1 MSDRAYSSAF
11 EVLTHRGNEELKQPK
26 KPTRAQKEAIK
37 AAGLDPKTWNVGNVD
52 NISMTLISKK
62 SGRNKVIFL

>member
-1 MSDRAYSSAF
+1 M
-11 EVLTHRGNEELKQPK
+11 KQPK
-26 KPTRAQKEAIK
+26 KPTRTQKEAIM

-62 SGRNKVIFL
+62 SGRKKVIFL

>member
-1 MSDRAYSSAF
+1 MMNGGD
-11 EVLTHRGNEELKQPK
+11 ELKQPK
-26 KPTRAQKEAIK
+26 KPTLEQKKAIK

-62 SGRNKVIFL
+62 SGRKKVIFI